1 MIRPLIAALT
11 LVLALV
17 APVAAQTS
25 RVQLTDQAWVD
36 LGAAPFTVRTL
47 GSPAAIVIDTAPPS
61 GLNVPFTVLGSEEQR
76 GLPVTVSGTHAYAR
90 ALSTSTAV
98 ATFPASVASSGS
110 GGGGAA
116 TIADGADTAEGAR
129 ADTAATNSTSSWSV
143 ISLLKGL
150 FNGLQVPT
158 VAAGKLVETSV
169 AVSAN
174 TSTQLVA
181 ANASRI
187 GLEIQCDATAPV
199 GLGRTGATLTSVA
212 ASGFVIPSGS
222 YQAYQM
228 PFATLTAVT
237 AYTAT
242 AQTCRVSEYTR

>member
-11 LVLALV
+11 LVLVLV

-25 RVQLTDQAWVD
+25 RVQLTDQTWVD

-76 GLPVTVSGTHAYAR
+76 GLSVTVSGTHAYAR
-90 ALSTSTAV
+90 ALNAATAV

-110 GGGGAA
+110 GTSPTTTTSGALQPP
-116 TIADGADTAEGAR
+116 TA
-129 ADTAATNSTSSWSV
+129 
-143 ISLLKGL
+143 
-150 FNGLQVPT
+150 
-158 VAAGKLVETSV
+158 AAGKTVAT
-169 AVSAN
+169 AVSVSAT

-181 ANASRI
+181 ANANRI
-187 GLEIQCDATAPV
+187 AYQIQCASGGVSVDE
-199 GLGRTGATLTSVA
+199 TGAALTGASVA
-212 ASGFVIPSGS
+212 NGTVFIPAGTTTPYIPPIAS
-222 YQAYQM
+222 
-228 PFATLTAVT
+228 LTAIT

-242 AQTCRVSEYTR
+242 AQSCRVTETLR